1 MLRIRLQCRRPR
13 FDLWVGKIPWRRKW
27 LPTPVFWPGEFHGQ
41 RRLAG
46 YSPWGCKEIDT
57 TEVTSTFLK
66 EESDTPIE
74 GWDMKS

>member
-1 MLRIRLQCRRPR
+1 MATHSSI
-13 FDLWVGKIPWRRKW
+13 
-27 LPTPVFWPGEFHGQ
+27 LPAEFHGQ
-41 RRLAG
+41 THLAG
-46 YSPWGCKEIDT
+46 YSPCGCKEMHT